1 MTPTSTNR
9 PPAVRLLSRAKINLC
24 LSIIGKQNHYHL
36 VESINAFVSL
46 ADELTI
52 TPHHRFELRATGP
65 VAMPLADGL
74 ADGLVDCLEGGS
86 AGEGGS
92 NKGGS
97 KREGGSNGEEK
108 SKGKGGSKG
117 EEETKGRWHSEGER
131 FEENLITKAA
141 LLVGLK
147 ARVNVKKRIWLRAGL
162 GGGSSNCGEVL
173 KLAMDPPHLPA
184 SLATNRFSPQQLHR
198 KARQLGSDVAF
209 FLQSK
214 PCLVSSSG
222 QLKAICL
229 PAMWA
234 VLAYV
239 PEGISTAT
247 AYKAYGKTHSTKPH
261 NPLRSKPHSTKPRSK
276 PHSLPYSPPYSQ
288 PLKRNLP
295 KDFEGWVAYLRQ
307 TGNDLTAT
315 AYKLLPPMKQVAK
328 QLNLHSPYVAMS
340 GSGSTLF
347 SLHRTKSEAT
357 TAQRT
362 IPHSVVV
369 KVYGN

>member
-1 MTPTSTNR
+1 MTNPTSTNS

-24 LSIIGKQNHYHL
+24 LSIIGRQNHYHL

-52 TPHHRFELRATGP
+52 TPHHRLELRATGP

-97 KREGGSNGEEK
+97 KREGGSNGKEK
-108 SKGKGGSKG
+108 TKGK
-117 EEETKGRWHSEGER
+117 WHSEGER

-147 ARVNVKKRIWLRAGL
+147 ARVSVKKRIWLRAGL

-184 SLATNRFSPQQLHR
+184 SLAPNRFSPQQLHR

-214 PCLVSSSG
+214 PCLVSPSG

-261 NPLRSKPHSTKPRSK
+261 NPPRSK
-276 PHSLPYSPPYSQ
+276 PHSPPYSQ

-295 KDFEGWVAYLRQ
+295 KDFEGWMAYLRQ

-328 QLNLHSPYVAMS
+328 QLSLHSPYVAMS

-357 TAQRT
+357 TAQGT